1 MGQVHV
7 GDLHW
12 AVGACLGAAMCL
24 VTILGH
30 TSCVQD
36 VAVHRE
42 LQWCS
47 KLDDDTN
54 SMVVQAPQ
62 INPSR
67 RASIAILLESDPWP
81 PTTCTHPCPLS
92 RIGGGASTP
101 LSTPKVASALAAPRG
116 AAQASETAAGAAA
129 DRCCLRCA
137 WVGCCRCKGAAP
149 LSSCRAAASQAAAAA
164 AGRGAAAS
172 EGAGRIQGAECRQK
186 G

>member
-1 MGQVHV
+1 MCVIPEVGGSGWGGYGGDMGQVHV

-30 TSCVQD
+30 TLCLQD

-62 INPSR
+62 INHSR
-67 RASIAILLESDPWP
+67 REKTL
-81 PTTCTHPCPLS
+81 
-92 RIGGGASTP
+92 
-101 LSTPKVASALAAPRG
+101 
-116 AAQASETAAGAAA
+116 QFF
-129 DRCCLRCA
+129 
-137 WVGCCRCKGAAP
+137 
-149 LSSCRAAASQAAAAA
+149 
-164 AGRGAAAS
+164 
-172 EGAGRIQGAECRQK
+172 
-186 G
+186 